1 MTQIEMEFVFSRLN
15 ISLKDLWRMSYALAK
30 KRTPQKMQDE
40 TVSQYCRDLGIS
52 TLFEFS
58 EQIRLKA
65 QEMTRLA
72 IEEDKSE

>member
-40 TVSQYCRDLGIS
+40 TASQYYRDLGIS